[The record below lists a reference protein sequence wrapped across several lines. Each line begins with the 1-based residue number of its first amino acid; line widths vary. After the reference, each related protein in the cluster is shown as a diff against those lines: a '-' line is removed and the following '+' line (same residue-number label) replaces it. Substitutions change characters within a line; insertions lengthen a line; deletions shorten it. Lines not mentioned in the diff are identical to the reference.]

1 MSMVPV
7 VCLICHSMTCF
18 QFGKFNNILRFLKK
32 LRRVN
37 RNPQAEEIPGNLCL
51 LSYSAAILL
60 FFFMI

>member
-1 MSMVPV
+1 
-7 VCLICHSMTCF
+7 MTCF